1 MGGFHVR
8 HKRQLSTRKLPL
20 VVFLAGLAL
29 VAVLSGYVLERYVL
43 GSFVATKG
51 KAPTPPREPAASTAK
66 TEITVPTTSLW
77 RVQVG
82 AFSSKDQADKLVTA
96 LKGKGFGAYIS
107 GTDPYRVLAGVTK
120 TKEAALKLSDQLTKV
135 GYKPYVAEFKQ
146 AAGSFTLAL
155 VDQAYV
161 PVFRNGILSMAD
173 AVPAEAGAWDSYYL
187 GKKTDFISSSTGVA
201 ATLANVTQKMTT
213 TAPPKAI
220 EALHAAL
227 STLLQK
233 ASANAQDIKSFA
245 EKGGKDLYVKATTS
259 YLEVIEAYDRFLA
272 QLPK

>member
-1 MGGFHVR
+1 MGGFQVR
-8 HKRQLSTRKLPL
+8 HKRQLSTRRLPL

-51 KAPTPPREPAASTAK
+51 KAPTPSTGPTAPTAR
-66 TEITVPTTSLW
+66 TEITVPSASLW

-82 AFSSKDQADKLVTA
+82 AFSAKDQADKLVNA
-96 LKGKGFGAYIS
+96 LKEKGFGAYTL
-107 GTDPYRVLAGVTK
+107 GVDPYRVLAGVTK
-120 TKEAALKLSDQLTKV
+120 TKEAAQKLSDQLTKA

-146 AAGSFTLAL
+146 ASGSFALSL

-173 AVPAEAGAWDSYYL
+173 AVPAQAGAWDSYYL
-187 GKKTDFISSSTGVA
+187 GKKTDFVSSSTGVA
-201 ATLANVTQKMTT
+201 ATLANVAQKMTT
-213 TAPPKAI
+213 TTPPKTT
-220 EALHAAL
+220 EALHTAL
-227 STLLQK
+227 ATLLQK
-233 ASANAQDIKSFA
+233 AAVNAQDIKSFA

-259 YLEVIEAYDRFLA
+259 YLEVIEAYERFLA

>member
-1 MGGFHVR
+1 MGGLHVR
-8 HKRQLSTRKLPL
+8 HKRQLSTRRLPL

-51 KAPTPPREPAASTAK
+51 KPPAASKEPATTTSK
-66 TEITVPTTSLW
+66 TEITVPAASLW

-82 AFSSKDQADKLVTA
+82 AFSSKEQADKLVA
-96 LKGKGFGAYIS
+96 QLKSKGFGAYIL
-107 GTDPYRVLAGVTK
+107 GADPYRVLAGVTK
-120 TKEAALKLSDQLTKV
+120 TKEAAQKLSDQLTKS
-135 GYKPYVAEFKQ
+135 GYKPYVAEFMQ
-146 AAGSFTLAL
+146 AAGSFSLAL
-155 VDQAYV
+155 DQTYV
-161 PVFRNGILSMAD
+161 TVFKNGILSMAD

-187 GKKTDFISSSTGVA
+187 GQKTNFVSSSTGVA
-201 ATLANVTQKMTT
+201 ATLANVAQKMTT
-213 TAPPKAI
+213 TAPPKTT
-220 EALHAAL
+220 EALHTAL
-227 STLLQK
+227 SALIQK
-233 ASANAQDIKSFA
+233 ALTNAQDIKTFA